1 MKLHNVTGRDFRELD
16 TGADPARDILI
27 PAGAGVEVP
36 DPIAKRLLDSFP
48 KRFSKTAPKA
58 AAVEPDETEDGES

>member
-58 AAVEPDETEDGES
+58 AAAHDEDEDGES